1 MASGDIMRQEIEEEW
16 RPVPSRPGIWASSC
30 GRVHRRS
37 SEGLA
42 PQGAR
47 SAPTFGTIV
56 RQRVGRDGEYVKRVV
71 QWRGF
76 GLLLV
81 SRLVC
86 EAWHGPAPFDGAVV
100 MHLDDD
106 SLSNIPSNLK
116 WATQW
121 ENLSTRSSK
130 PRLDAARR
138 ENARARWGSAR
149 TAA

>member
-1 MASGDIMRQEIEEEW
+1 MSIIEQEEW
-16 RPVPSRPGIWASSC
+16 REVPSRPGILASSL
-30 GRVHRRS
+30 GRVHRVS
-37 SEGLA
+37 DEGLA
-42 PQGAR
+42 RQGAR
-47 SAPTFGTIV
+47 SAPTYGTLV
-56 RQRVGRDGEYVKRVV
+56 RQRVGQNGEYVKRVV

-86 EAWHGPAPFDGAVV
+86 EAYHGPAPFDGAVV
-100 MHLDDD
+100 MHLNDD
-106 SLSNIPSNLK
+106 SLDNRPGNLK

-149 TAA
+149 SAA

>member
-1 MASGDIMRQEIEEEW
+1 MPIEQEEEW
-16 RPVPSRPGIWASSC
+16 RPVPSRPGIDASNR
-30 GRVHRRS
+30 GRVHRVS
-37 SEGLA
+37 NEGLA

-47 SAPTFGTIV
+47 SAPTYGTLV
-56 RQRVGRDGEYVKRVV
+56 RQRVGQNGEYVKRVV
-71 QWRGF
+71 QWRGY

-86 EAWHGPAPFDGAVV
+86 EAFHGPAPFEDAVV
-100 MHLDDD
+100 MHLDDN
-106 SLSNIPSNLK
+106 SLNNRPENLK

-130 PRLDAARR
+130 LRLDAARR

-149 TAA
+149 SAA

>member
-1 MASGDIMRQEIEEEW
+1 MSNEQEEW
-16 RPVPSRPGIWASSC
+16 RPVPSKPGILASSL
-30 GRVHRRS
+30 GRVHRIS
-37 SEGLA
+37 DAGLA
-42 PQGAR
+42 RQGAR
-47 SAPTFGTIV
+47 SAPTFGTLV
-56 RQRVGRDGEYVKRVV
+56 RQRVGKDGEYVKRVV

-86 EAWHGPAPFDGAVV
+86 EAYHGPAPFEGAVV
-100 MHLDDD
+100 MHLNDD
-106 SLSNIPSNLK
+106 SLDNRPGNLK

-130 PRLDAARR
+130 PRIDAARR

-149 TAA
+149 SAA

>member
-1 MASGDIMRQEIEEEW
+1 MSDFEQEEW
-16 RPVPSRPGIWASSC
+16 RKVPSKPGILASSL
-30 GRVHRRS
+30 GRVHRVS
-37 SEGLA
+37 DAGLA
-42 PQGAR
+42 RQGAR
-47 SAPTFGTIV
+47 SAPTYGTLV
-56 RQRVGRDGEYVKRVV
+56 RQRVGQNGEYVKRVV

-81 SRLVC
+81 SRLIC

-106 SLSNIPSNLK
+106 SLNNRPGNLK
-116 WATQW
+116 WASQW

-149 TAA
+149 SAA